1 MSTELKASGVK
12 LEKKEGAW
20 TNCGGVNDSLNIN
33 LRRVR
38 LQILNYFQSSRYWTA
53 WSWVKSEW
61 LLARKNG
68 RLEFLLECQRQGVVP
83 RFIGDKIKTRDLVG
97 PNDQRVVN
105 GERRLC
111 LQVLSSII
119 RKEFQQRNRLR
130 VAAVENRKT
139 MMEYGKEDYLFTR
152 QRKDCLVEEETKAS
166 RKRLARKLKQLTSR
180 CSRASSFS
188 DRERVTCIGI
198 EIEEAERSLLEK
210 GPKFVPSQRK
220 LNASQLRNVE
230 TEVEHA
236 GNQLRWRQAE
246 GEEETSATSKVTLGE
261 EKLSE
266 DSDARDILL
275 DKKLRRDTGR
285 TSLPRQPQ
293 RMDVDMENAFI
304 RLKRRIVEE
313 YGKYHPGN
321 ENTSK
326 KERLAMKN
334 LMSKERV

>member
-1 MSTELKASGVK
+1 M
-12 LEKKEGAW
+12 
-20 TNCGGVNDSLNIN
+20 
-33 LRRVR
+33 
-38 LQILNYFQSSRYWTA
+38 
-53 WSWVKSEW
+53 
-61 LLARKNG
+61 
-68 RLEFLLECQRQGVVP
+68 ECQRQGVVP

-304 RLKRRIVEE
+304 RLKRRSVE
-313 YGKYHPGN
+313 
-321 ENTSK
+321 
-326 KERLAMKN
+326 
-334 LMSKERV
+334 